1 VIALVLASAP
11 AYAEPE
17 ASTTA
22 SAAES
27 IGAQAIGVELG
38 AAAGGRDTPGGMR
51 ITGHYLYQLSD
62 QDWFDGAASFTFGSG
77 AAACFR
83 DRMNNYICE
92 HGPTDGSGAEI
103 QASVR
108 RFFAAQGMF
117 RPFARAGIGIGV
129 ARFGDDN
136 LTGLVIPLH
145 VGGGIRAEVADA
157 VAVVAQAEV
166 AVGIGAFGKGL
177 GAEPQLGASIV
188 AGAEFRLQ

>member
-1 VIALVLASAP
+1 VLVLACAP
-11 AYAEPE
+11 AAYADPVD
-17 ASTTA
+17 STTA
-22 SAAES
+22 TAAES
-27 IGAQAIGVELG
+27 IGAQAVGVEAG
-38 AAAGGRDTPGGMR
+38 AAAGGRDTPGGAR
-51 ITGHYLYQLSD
+51 IAGHYLYQLSD

-103 QASVR
+103 SASVR
-108 RFFAAQGMF
+108 RYFAPQGMF

-136 LTGLVIPLH
+136 LTGLVIPVH

-157 VAVVAQAEV
+157 VAVVAQAEL